1 MVRLDMPATLPDRR
15 IPGFYRACLQRSVL
29 RMPALGAVLL
39 LSVAGAAQ
47 ADGKHFLWRVSK
59 GADVMYLAGSVHVLR
74 PSEYPLPAAMEQ
86 AFSVSV
92 GLVEEIDLA
101 DLDAEDMQLQMLQ
114 SGGYRDGRTLQS
126 GVPPDVYQKVVQRAR
141 EAGLDMTVVD
151 GLKPWLVSIMLLDTE
166 LAKSGYAASD
176 GADLHFAS
184 EARALSKPVIGLE
197 QAQYQIGMLAGLSD
211 KAQQTLLQQ
220 SLDESADFDTEMQ
233 GMLTAWHTGD
243 TAALEKELTQ
253 EFGGYPDIYQAVL
266 VTRNQAWMPK
276 LETLLG
282 SGKQY
287 FVVVGALH
295 LVGPDGL
302 LARFKKDGYTVEQ
315 L

>member
-1 MVRLDMPATLPDRR
+1 MSC
-15 IPGFYRACLQRSVL
+15 IPIF
-29 RMPALGAVLL
+29 AVVSL
-39 LSVAGAAQ
+39 LSVAGPVR

-74 PSEYPLPAAMEQ
+74 PSDYPLPPVMEQ
-86 AFSVSV
+86 AFTASA

-101 DLDAEDMQLQMLQ
+101 DLDAENMQLQMLQ
-114 SGGYRDGRTLQS
+114 SGSYQDGRTLQS
-126 GVPPDVYQKVVQRAR
+126 SVPPDVYQKVVQRAR
-141 EAGLDMTVVD
+141 EEGLDMAIVD
-151 GLKPWLVSIMLLDTE
+151 GLRPWLVSIMLLDAE

-184 EARALSKPVIGLE
+184 EARATHKPVTGLE
-197 QAQYQIGMLAGLSD
+197 EVEYQIGMLAGLSD
-211 KAQQTLLQQ
+211 QAQLTLLQQ
-220 SLDESADFDTEMQ
+220 SLDESAGFDAEMQ

-243 TAALEKELTQ
+243 TAALEKDLTQ
-253 EFGGYPDIYQAVL
+253 EFGGYPDIYQTIL
-266 VTRNQAWMPK
+266 VTRNRTWVPK
-276 LETLLG
+276 LESLLT

-302 LARFKKDGYTVEQ
+302 LARFKKDDYKVEQ

>member
-1 MVRLDMPATLPDRR
+1 MPAILPDTYVFR
-15 IPGFYRACLQRSVL
+15 FYRAHLVRD
-29 RMPALGAVLL
+29 ALGAAIFAALL
-39 LSVAGAAQ
+39 LSMAGPVR
-47 ADGKHFLWRVSK
+47 ADGKHFLWRVNK
-59 GADVMYLAGSVHVLR
+59 GPDVMYLAGSVHVLR
-74 PSEYPLPAAMEQ
+74 PSDYPLPAIMEQ
-86 AFSVSV
+86 AFSASA

-101 DLDAEDMQLQMLQ
+101 DLDAENMQLQMLQ
-114 SGGYRDGRTLQS
+114 SGGYQDGRTLRS
-126 GVPPDVYQKVVQRAR
+126 SVPPDVYQKVVQRAH
-141 EAGLDMTVVD
+141 EEGLDMAMVD

-184 EARALSKPVIGLE
+184 EARAGNKPVIGLE
-197 QAQYQIGMLAGLSD
+197 QMQYQIEMLAGLSD

-220 SLDESADFDTEMQ
+220 SLEESTSFDAEMQ

-243 TAALEKELTQ
+243 TMALEKDLTQ
-253 EFGGYPDIYQAVL
+253 EFGGYPDIYQAIL